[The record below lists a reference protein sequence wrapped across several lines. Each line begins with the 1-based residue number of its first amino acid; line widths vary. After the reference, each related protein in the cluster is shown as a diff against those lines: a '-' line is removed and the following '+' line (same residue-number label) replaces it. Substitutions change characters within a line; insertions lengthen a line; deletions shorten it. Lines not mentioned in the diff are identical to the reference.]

1 MKMWIVA
8 AMLLAADLAWA
19 GGGTAARGGLGGP
32 LPAEPKVALPA
43 AVPGSEARPPGADA
57 PHPVTARLLADAD
70 VVAPGSTVTLG
81 VHLTQDKDWHT
92 YWKTPGE
99 VGQPTQLTWK
109 LPEGAQLGPMRS
121 PRPERFVASDLVSFG
136 YDKAVLHTATV
147 TVPAGT
153 APGPWPISVGV
164 DWLVCKT
171 SCIPGHVDL
180 SLTLSVGPAA
190 VPSAAAPLFAHYA
203 ALVPKSPEEVAGLV
217 FGGTL
222 DASPVVPDEKFRWA
236 FSLAAAPG
244 HTLVAEAIEGGRGWP
259 AFIPIVGPDAVI
271 ATSSAALE
279 PDGHVAAVLEAFALG
294 VQTVPTADRSGGL
307 FQVLLDGKPVVVE
320 ATLPTP
326 WAAAGTPRVASTD
339 PVWAKLGPYQAAPA
353 AAAIAPPGPPGPPG
367 PPAPPS
373 PPAASNPYGDPA
385 ALPVAAAP
393 SWSWWEVMQA
403 LVLGVVGGL
412 ILNVMP
418 CVLPVLML
426 KLYGLMEQTDLTDAG
441 RRQAGVLYTAGI
453 LASFLLLAVGVWAA
467 RAVLGLEVGWGFQ
480 FQWPGYVAALA
491 AVVFLFGLNLFGV
504 FEIPA
509 FGLERADA
517 LGSREGPLGFFFTGV
532 FATLVATPCSAPIL
546 GAATAFAFQ
555 APTAVLVLVFLAIG
569 LGLAAPFLLVAWVPA
584 FFRLLPKPGAWMET
598 LKQALGFTLLGTTVW
613 LVDVLGAQI
622 GPDRLTGYLVFLL
635 FLAAGAWLFG
645 RFGGAAESGRTQLA
659 SLGGAAVLVS
669 LGGGPWLDLQLDDG
683 AACDDGPVEVA
694 AALDYSEALPWQP
707 FREDRLASLVG
718 RTVFID
724 FTADWC
730 VSCKVNERTVLET
743 ETVRAAFGKHGVVPL
758 QADWTR
764 KDDVI
769 AAWLARYGRAGV
781 PLYLVVPP
789 SGVADA
795 VALPEVIT
803 PGMVVRAVEDA
814 AGG

>member
-1 MKMWIVA
+1 MNAWIVTTGWMVA
-8 AMLLAADLAWA
+8 NVAWA
-19 GGGTAARGGLGGP
+19 GGGAMARGGLGGP
-32 LPAEPKVALPA
+32 LPAEPKVTLPA
-43 AVPGSEARPPGADA
+43 PAPGAEARPPGAES
-57 PHPVTARLLADAD
+57 PHPVVARLLADAEG
-70 VVAPGSTVTLG
+70 VAPGGTVTLG
-81 VHLTQDKDWHT
+81 VHLVQDKDWHT

-109 LPEGAQLGPMRS
+109 TPAGVTVDPMRS
-121 PRPERFVASDLVSFG
+121 PRPERFVAADLVSFG
-136 YDKAVLHTATV
+136 YDKAVLHTAV
-147 TVPAGT
+147 VHVPAD
-153 APGPWPISVGV
+153 AAAGPLPITVGV
-164 DWLVCKT
+164 DWLVCKS

-180 SLTLSVGPAA
+180 SLTLQVGPGAA
-190 VPSAAAPLFAHYA
+190 PSAAAPLFAHYA
-203 ALVPKSPEEVAGLV
+203 ALVPKTPDEVAGLV
-217 FGGTL
+217 FGGSL
-222 DASPVVPDEKFRWA
+222 DASPVVPDDKFRWA
-236 FSLAAAPG
+236 FTLAAAPG
-244 HTLVAEAIEGGRGWP
+244 HTLTAEASDGARGWP

-271 ATSSAALE
+271 TTSSATVEA
-279 PDGHVAAVLEAFALG
+279 DGHVAAVLEAFALG
-294 VQTVPTADRSGGL
+294 VQTPPAADRSGGL
-307 FQVLLDGKPVVVE
+307 FQVVLDGQPVVME

-326 WAAAGTPRVASTD
+326 WAAAGTPRVASSD
-339 PVWAKLGPYQAAPA
+339 PIWSRLGVYQPAPSAA
-353 AAAIAPPGPPGPPG
+353 GS
-367 PPAPPS
+367 APPS
-373 PPAASNPYGDPA
+373 PPSATGGSNPYGDPA
-385 ALPVAAAP
+385 TVPPAASAAP
-393 SWSWWEVMQA
+393 ASWSWYEVVQA
-403 LVLGVVGGL
+403 VVLGLVGGL

-426 KLYGLMEQTDLTDAG
+426 KLYGLVEQTDMTDAG

-453 LASFLLLAVGVWAA
+453 LASFLVLALGVWAA

-491 AVVFLFGLNLFGV
+491 SVVFLFGLNLFGV

-584 FFRLLPKPGAWMET
+584 FFRVLPQPGAWMET
-598 LKQALGFTLLGTTVW
+598 LKQGLGFTLLGTTVW
-613 LVDVLGAQI
+613 LIDVLGAQV
-622 GPDRLTGYLVFLL
+622 GPDRLTGFLVFLL
-635 FLAAGAWLFG
+635 FLAAGAWIFG
-645 RFGGAAESGRTQLA
+645 RFGGAAESARRQLV
-659 SLGGAAVLVS
+659 SLGGAAALVTI
-669 LGGGPWLDLQLDDG
+669 GGGPWLDLRLDDAATCDDG
-683 AACDDGPVEVA
+683 AVVA
-694 AALDYSEALPWQP
+694 ADALDFSAAVPWQP
-707 FREDRLASLVG
+707 FREDRLAALAG
-718 RTVFID
+718 HTVFID

-743 ETVRAAFGKHGVVPL
+743 DAVRAAFAKHGVVPL

-769 AAWLARYGRAGV
+769 AAWLSRYGRAGV

-789 SGVADA
+789 SGVAKA

-803 PGMVVRAVEDA
+803 PSMVITAIEDA
-814 AGG
+814 TDG

>member
-1 MKMWIVA
+1 MKTWIVA
-8 AMLLAADLAWA
+8 AGLAVADLAWA
-19 GGGTAARGGLGGP
+19 GAGTPARGGLGGP
-32 LPAEPKVALPA
+32 LPNEPKVALPA
-43 AVPGSEARPPGADA
+43 PLPGAEARPAGADA
-57 PHPVTARLLADAD
+57 PHPVVARLLADAD
-70 VVAPGSTVTLG
+70 TVAPGGTVTLG
-81 VHLTQDKDWHT
+81 VHLVQDKDWHT

-109 LPEGAQLGPMRS
+109 VPAGATMGPMRS
-121 PRPERFVASDLVSFG
+121 PRPERFVAADLVSFG
-136 YDKAVLHTATV
+136 YDKAVLHTAALTL
-147 TVPAGT
+147 PADA
-153 APGPWPISVGV
+153 APGPLSIAVGV
-164 DWLVCKT
+164 DWLVCKS

-180 SLTLSVGPAA
+180 NLTLQVGGATT
-190 VPSAAAPLFAHYA
+190 PSAAAPLFAHYA
-203 ALVPKSPEEVAGLV
+203 ALVPKSPDEVAGLV
-217 FGGTL
+217 FSGSL

-236 FSLAAAPG
+236 FTLAAAPG
-244 HTLVAEAIEGGRGWP
+244 HTLSAEAAEGARGWP

-271 ATSSAALE
+271 TTSSATVEA
-279 PDGHVAAVLEAFALG
+279 DGRVAALLEAFALG
-294 VQTVPTADRSGGL
+294 VQTPPTADRSGGL
-307 FQVLLDGKPVVVE
+307 FQVILDGQAVVVE

-326 WAAAGTPRVASTD
+326 WAAAATARVASLD
-339 PVWAKLGPYQAAPA
+339 PVWAKLGPYQPPA
-353 AAAIAPPGPPGPPG
+353 AAAGIAPPGPPGAVAPV
-367 PPAPPS
+367 PPS
-373 PPAASNPYGDPA
+373 PPGANNPYADPA
-385 ALPVAAAP
+385 SAPVATAAA
-393 SWSWWEVMQA
+393 WSWIEVVQA
-403 LVLGVVGGL
+403 VVLGLVGGL

-426 KLYGLMEQTDLTDAG
+426 KLYGLVEQTDLTDAG

-453 LASFLLLAVGVWAA
+453 LASFLFLALGVWAA
-467 RAVLGLEVGWGFQ
+467 RALLGLEVGWGFQ

-491 AVVFLFGLNLFGV
+491 SVVFLFGLNLFGV

-584 FFRLLPKPGAWMET
+584 FFRLLPQPGAWMET

-613 LVDVLGAQI
+613 LVDVLGAQV
-622 GPDRLTGYLVFLL
+622 GPDRLTGFLVFLL
-635 FLAAGAWLFG
+635 FLGAGAWVFG
-645 RFGGAAESGRTQLA
+645 RFGGAAESARTQFV
-659 SLGGAAVLVS
+659 SLGGAAALVLI
-669 LGGGPWLDLQLDDG
+669 GGGPWLDLRLDETG
-683 AACDDGPVEVA
+683 ACDDGTAEVA
-694 AALDYSEALPWQP
+694 ATLDYSTSLPWQP
-707 FREDRLASLVG
+707 FREDRLAALAG
-718 RTVFID
+718 RPVFID

-743 ETVRAAFGKHGVVPL
+743 DAVRAAFAKHGVVPL

-789 SGVADA
+789 SGVAQA

-803 PGMVVRAVEDA
+803 PSMVITAIEDA
-814 AGG
+814 TGG